1 MKIYHS
7 IETIDGKEQILLF
20 VEYPT
25 EYEFSL
31 DFDSLKKNV
40 ANVADKIR
48 EYALKNLG
56 GISDNTALLILNGV
70 VVGTLMLTKLTT
82 NYTPTNNNTEIVA
95 TATEEE
101 SVETSAKIE
110 EQPKVEETTTQEEVK
125 QEEQKEENKE
135 TPSPNQN
142 TTASPSKTTTQ
153 TTKPSTSTSKNTG
166 TSNSTS
172 KPSSSGSNSSNSAN
186 TSTGI
191 QPSGKTVNVKLA
203 SGQIINIDLEE
214 YVLGVVA
221 AEMPAEFHNEALK
234 AQAVASRT
242 YALKRTASGGTLS
255 ATVSDQV
262 YQTNAQLKQKWGS
275 SYDKYYNK
283 IKNAVNA
290 TRGQC
295 LTYNGSYIEALF
307 FSTSNGKTEEPVY
320 VWGNSFPYLKSVD
333 SSWDKSVSGFS
344 QSKSIPIST
353 VSSKL
358 GVNISSISDIKIV
371 SKTAGDRVK
380 EVTFCGKSFTGVKVR
395 QLLGLRSADFDISQ
409 NGNNI
414 VFTTRGYGH
423 GVGMSQYGAN
433 GMAKSGS
440 SYKQILQHYYTGV
453 SFVTK

>member
-20 VEYPT
+20 VEYPA

-48 EYALKNLG
+48 EYAFKNLG
-56 GISDNTALLILNGV
+56 GFSDNTALLILNGV

-82 NYTPTNNNTEIVA
+82 NYTLTNNNTEIVA

-101 SVETSAKIE
+101 SIETSAKIE
-110 EQPKVEETTTQEEVK
+110 ENPKVEETTTQEEVK
-125 QEEQKEENKE
+125 QEENKE
-135 TPSPNQN
+135 TPSTNQN
-142 TTASPSKTTTQ
+142 TNTKSTPPKATPSNNANTQ
-153 TTKPSTSTSKNTG
+153 TTKSSAPTNKNTG
-166 TSNSTS
+166 TNTS
-172 KPSSSGSNSSNSAN
+172 KPPSNNSSTTN
-186 TSTGI
+186 TESGI
-191 QPSGKTVNVKLA
+191 QPSGRSVNVKLA
-203 SGQIINIDLEE
+203 SGQVINIDLEE

-221 AEMPAEFHNEALK
+221 AEIPAEFHNEALK

-353 VSSKL
+353 VSNKL

-409 NGNNI
+409 NGSNI

-453 SFVTK
+453 SLVTK